1 MVDAFQ
7 TIQDEATEA
16 TTRRLD
22 ALPVLIKLLAQQQ
35 AVPHFSHHHTSDQ
48 RGALRD

>member
-7 TIQDEATEA
+7 TIQAEAIEA
-16 TTRRLD
+16 TTRGVD
-22 ALPVLIKLLAQQQ
+22 ALPVLIQLLAQQQ
-35 AVPHFSHHHTSDQ
+35 AVPHFSHHHPSDQ